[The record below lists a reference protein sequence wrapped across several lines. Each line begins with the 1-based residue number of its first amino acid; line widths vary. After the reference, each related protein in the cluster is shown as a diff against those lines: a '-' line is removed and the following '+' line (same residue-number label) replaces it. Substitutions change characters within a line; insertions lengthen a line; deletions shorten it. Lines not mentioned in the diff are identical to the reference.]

1 MSNRNGSCYED
12 GYNFLEVDELDESD
26 SVDES
31 DDAVEESDGPFEL
44 ESEESSSLTRIL
56 LVSIVIVSV
65 VYRSKSC
72 ERNSLSN

>member
-1 MSNRNGSCYED
+1 MSNRNGSYYDD

-26 SVDES
+26 TVDES
-31 DDAVEESDGPFEL
+31 DDAVEESDEPFEL
-44 ESEESSSLTRIL
+44 ESEESSSLTKLL

-65 VYRSKSC
+65 VYRSKSW